1 MLYITNDGGQ
11 HWDTIQNFPTNNL
24 GPVQFVNDS
33 IGWVSIPSTANSG
46 MLYSTD
52 GGLSWRRQEVPDV
65 PLDAPLWLA
74 MPNDTVGFA
83 LSYNTAKAYRYRARP
98 PACGPALLLPADS
111 SLGRLPE
118 LR

>member
-1 MLYITNDGGQ
+1 
-11 HWDTIQNFPTNNL
+11 
-24 GPVQFVNDS
+24 
-33 IGWVSIPSTANSG
+33 